1 LAASAALEQASQ
13 APVLL
18 APGLPEPEEW
28 LPAEAPVE
36 QLPVREPEPVV
47 VAVLLLVQAP
57 GPVRALVRA
66 LVQEWV
72 PVRAAEPRSQPSAAR
87 TWAPRPCART

>member
-1 LAASAALEQASQ
+1 M
-13 APVLL
+13 LL
-18 APGLPEPEEW
+18 ALGLQVPEEW

-36 QLPVREPEPVV
+36 QLPVREPEPPVV
-47 VAVLLLVQAP
+47 VAVLLLVEAP
-57 GPVRALVRA
+57 GPVRA

>member
-1 LAASAALEQASQ
+1 M
-13 APVLL
+13 LL
-18 APGLPEPEEW
+18 APGLPVQEER
-28 LPAEAPVE
+28 LPAAAPVA

-47 VAVLLLVQAP
+47 VAAVLLLVQAP
-57 GPVRALVRA
+57 GPVRALVQA
-66 LVQEWV
+66 PVEWV